1 MIKVD
6 RHTVIQILGGLMA
19 RPDYLADTDKYCL
32 EPSNF
37 PNVLDRYIFAC
48 INNLYNCGDGAN
60 KIRSVDIEE
69 ALKVN
74 ATAYAL
80 FEKENGRVF
89 LQDCETNGEPENF
102 DYYYKKLKKINLII
116 DLNKMGYNTEQFYS
130 ENLLDINA
138 NENFEK
144 LTTDDILNK
153 VKLETANLEN
163 KYAFNNKISEG
174 KPIDGILDLVLSMR
188 EAPEIGCRL
197 QGDIYNT
204 ILRGGRK
211 GKMYIRSGSS
221 GMGKALPNY
230 TKIPTPN
237 GWTTVGEVKVGDY
250 LFDRTGKPTRVLAI
264 YPQEEKK
271 QIYKVYFKSGRIAEC
286 CNEHLWSYYSNL
298 NDKNPNKLITST
310 LQEII
315 DNPKG
320 LKRNDGAYRWSIP
333 VCEPVQYDEKKYSID
348 PYVMGLILGDGSFRY
363 QNNKKD
369 FSFSSCDE
377 ELVAHIQERMNY
389 SSYKKNKANNYSW
402 YFESNFEGHKN
413 VWVEDILKQY
423 PELWNKKSE
432 DKFIPQE
439 FLFGS
444 IEQRFDLLAGL
455 LDTDGSIDEKGRINF
470 TTISPKLRDNI
481 IELCESLGMTCSYL
495 TDKRSDKY
503 TTGECYNV
511 HILAP
516 SENKIKMFKLARKL
530 DIAYNYLNNNKRKE
544 RRDRDSIVKIEPTE
558 KFVDMTCFYVD
569 NEEHLFLMNNYIC
582 THNTRRMVGDA
593 CYIAYPVRYDNDRC
607 QWVSTGSCEKVLYIM
622 TEQDTEEINTMILSY
637 LTGINE
643 EKLIYGTY
651 TDEELERYKIAIDIM
666 KRYEDNFFYV
676 RIPDPCASIVKNVC
690 RRYNIQHGVENIF
703 YDYIFSSPAMLNEYR
718 DLKLPEFVCLRLFA
732 TAIKNLAVELNAFI
746 MTSTQISN
754 DDDKTGGFRDYHCIQ
769 GAKQIVNLADAA
781 GIVSR
786 PTKEELT
793 QLGSIL
799 ETIGVVPNCVHDI
812 FKNRRGRW
820 TCVRVWSYVDLG
832 TLRTTDLFITT
843 ANMKPIEDF
852 QIMDY
857 KMEQDF
863 SDVCEF
869 YNGGACR
876 VPVMATAEEV
886 KEEPKPPK
894 QIEMVDFTEVPLSD
908 LRPEELVYAFNER
921 EKIDIDLENAKLE
934 DLI

>member
-1 MIKVD
+1 MS
-6 RHTVIQILGGLMA
+6 L
-19 RPDYLADTDKYCL
+19 
-32 EPSNF
+32 
-37 PNVLDRYIFAC
+37 
-48 INNLYNCGDGAN
+48 
-60 KIRSVDIEE
+60 
-69 ALKVN
+69 
-74 ATAYAL
+74 L
-80 FEKENGRVF
+80 FEKENGQVF
-89 LQDCETNGEPENF
+89 LQDCEANGEPENF

-130 ENLLDINA
+130 ENLLDVNA

-174 KPIDGILDLVLSMR
+174 KPTDGILDLVLSMR

-211 GKMYIRSGSS
+211 GKMYIRSAGS
-221 GMGKALPNY
+221 GVGK
-230 TKIPTPN
+230 
-237 GWTTVGEVKVGDY
+237 
-250 LFDRTGKPTRVLAI
+250 
-264 YPQEEKK
+264 
-271 QIYKVYFKSGRIAEC
+271 
-286 CNEHLWSYYSNL
+286 
-298 NDKNPNKLITST
+298 
-310 LQEII
+310 
-315 DNPKG
+315 
-320 LKRNDGAYRWSIP
+320 
-333 VCEPVQYDEKKYSID
+333 
-348 PYVMGLILGDGSFRY
+348 
-363 QNNKKD
+363 
-369 FSFSSCDE
+369 
-377 ELVAHIQERMNY
+377 
-389 SSYKKNKANNYSW
+389 
-402 YFESNFEGHKN
+402 
-413 VWVEDILKQY
+413 
-423 PELWNKKSE
+423 
-432 DKFIPQE
+432 
-439 FLFGS
+439 
-444 IEQRFDLLAGL
+444 
-455 LDTDGSIDEKGRINF
+455 
-470 TTISPKLRDNI
+470 
-481 IELCESLGMTCSYL
+481 
-495 TDKRSDKY
+495 
-503 TTGECYNV
+503 
-511 HILAP
+511 
-516 SENKIKMFKLARKL
+516 
-530 DIAYNYLNNNKRKE
+530 
-544 RRDRDSIVKIEPTE
+544 
-558 KFVDMTCFYVD
+558 
-569 NEEHLFLMNNYIC
+569 
-582 THNTRRMVGDA
+582 TRRMVGDA
-593 CYIAYPVRYDNDRC
+593 CYIAYPIRFDNDTN

-643 EKLIYGTY
+643 EKLIYGNY

-666 KRYEDNFFYV
+666 KRYDDNFFYV

-820 TCVRVWSYVDLG
+820 TQVRVWSYVDLG

-852 QIMDY
+852 KIMDY
-857 KMEQDF
+857 KIEQDF

-869 YNGGACR
+869 YNGGPCK
-876 VPVMATAEEV
+876 VPIITNAEEIPDRPAA
-886 KEEPKPPK
+886 PKRLD
-894 QIEMVDFTEVPLSD
+894 MVDFTELSLSD
-908 LRPEELVYAFNER
+908 IKPEELVNAFHER

>member
-74 ATAYAL
+74 ATAYAM
-80 FEKENGRVF
+80 FEKENGRIF
-89 LQDCETNGEPENF
+89 LQDCEANGEPENF

-116 DLNKMGYNTEQFYS
+116 DLDKMGYNTEQFYS
-130 ENLLDINA
+130 ENLLDLNA

-153 VKLETANLEN
+153 IKLETANLEN

-174 KPIDGILDLVLSMR
+174 KPIDGILDLVLSLR

-211 GKMYIRSGSS
+211 GKMYIRSAGS
-221 GMGKALPNY
+221 GVGK
-230 TKIPTPN
+230 
-237 GWTTVGEVKVGDY
+237 
-250 LFDRTGKPTRVLAI
+250 
-264 YPQEEKK
+264 
-271 QIYKVYFKSGRIAEC
+271 
-286 CNEHLWSYYSNL
+286 
-298 NDKNPNKLITST
+298 
-310 LQEII
+310 
-315 DNPKG
+315 
-320 LKRNDGAYRWSIP
+320 
-333 VCEPVQYDEKKYSID
+333 
-348 PYVMGLILGDGSFRY
+348 
-363 QNNKKD
+363 
-369 FSFSSCDE
+369 
-377 ELVAHIQERMNY
+377 
-389 SSYKKNKANNYSW
+389 
-402 YFESNFEGHKN
+402 
-413 VWVEDILKQY
+413 
-423 PELWNKKSE
+423 
-432 DKFIPQE
+432 
-439 FLFGS
+439 
-444 IEQRFDLLAGL
+444 
-455 LDTDGSIDEKGRINF
+455 
-470 TTISPKLRDNI
+470 
-481 IELCESLGMTCSYL
+481 
-495 TDKRSDKY
+495 
-503 TTGECYNV
+503 
-511 HILAP
+511 
-516 SENKIKMFKLARKL
+516 
-530 DIAYNYLNNNKRKE
+530 
-544 RRDRDSIVKIEPTE
+544 
-558 KFVDMTCFYVD
+558 
-569 NEEHLFLMNNYIC
+569 
-582 THNTRRMVGDA
+582 TRRMVGDA
-593 CYIAYPVRYDNDRC
+593 CYIAYPVRFDNDTN

-651 TDEELERYKIAIDIM
+651 TDEELDRYKIAIDIM
-666 KRYEDNFFYV
+666 KRYEENFYYV
-676 RIPDPCASIVKNVC
+676 RIPDPCASVVKNVC

-869 YNGGACR
+869 YNGGPCK

-908 LRPEELVYAFNER
+908 LRPEELVHAFNER